1 MVYAGCRTV
10 KFVVYKKLIN
20 SFLAKEKKNGKL
32 VLLENVFMSEL
43 YLCIQCIEIVIYEV
57 GLLHWK

>member
-1 MVYAGCRTV
+1 M